1 MKLFKFLVLSVFLCI
16 ACVFCSSA
24 WSATRVAV
32 ESVSF
37 IDEDNV
43 VDYTSQAELRRRD
56 KLSEQCKKL
65 FMAELSNTG
74 MFEVVEITSEEY
86 MKEIMEETQAMAPQ
100 RDKNGEYKPY
110 YRKKMSTK
118 ADDMNFTEFAI
129 NNQIAGNVKMAK
141 DRNCR
146 YLINGVVM
154 YGKTSVYAGIMVYDA
169 ENPPKNL
176 KDNHFQGY
184 AQIKTLTEKKSV
196 SKAKTSS
203 SKSKSRKSKKEKNS
217 VDEQIREQEIS
228 KAFAKAI
235 ANFQDSITGD
245 VARITKIVNNDIFI
259 NKGTKSKVEI
269 GDIYIV
275 KTQFDDGLN
284 DVFGTTD
291 EFSKAVFL
299 AIIQVK
305 DVYEDSSV
313 AEIIPDGG
321 YITTLRVDDVIS
333 PMRSAGGHG
342 GVDEYLDKVK
352 SGKLAA
358 FPSQRPEVKKV
369 EIQPTVAKSTSK
381 KISDKSVKKEKTSSA
396 LKPLP
401 ALPPGVMR
409 IAVMQFDSK
418 TEGVSANV
426 AASIT
431 DILSRTLSNSDKIVI
446 VERDRLENIAREHKL
461 NLSGLVDSETAAQI
475 GKLIGCQY
483 VLLGSVTEIN
493 ERDTISGRYIRP
505 QERVDWMKTL
515 NPQNKPLSSTGYG
528 VLLGLE
534 VLSMISEASNA
545 EKENVVTETHEL
557 ITDVDVRLI
566 EAATSQVK
574 MAFTEQG
581 SAAQSDVVTQDG
593 NGVLKNVELDFDDLE
608 NRAIASVATNI
619 GHRIREVLVNEPVQI
634 SSVNDKE
641 IIINR
646 GSSSG
651 VQVDDLFCVYA
662 EGQNDG
668 DTEAVISVKEV
679 QDAFSIAEVKLA
691 LSNSYSPSVGSRL
704 EPVLYSDYQRGIW
717 HIKNQKNSQA
727 SNRNE
732 QDISLEGLLNN
743 STKRKRFENSST
755 DAKKV
760 IRSYGYNA
768 KKENALINAH
778 LKAAKGSSAKNKYE
792 AYKKLSDADMSDYLA
807 AYNTGR
813 YALELSM
820 YIEARE
826 WASKALFVNPN
837 YQPAKTLIEKI
848 DNGD

>member
-1 MKLFKFLVLSVFLCI
+1 
-16 ACVFCSSA
+16 
-24 WSATRVAV
+24 
-32 ESVSF
+32 
-37 IDEDNV
+37 
-43 VDYTSQAELRRRD
+43 
-56 KLSEQCKKL
+56 
-65 FMAELSNTG
+65 
-74 MFEVVEITSEEY
+74 
-86 MKEIMEETQAMAPQ
+86 
-100 RDKNGEYKPY
+100 
-110 YRKKMSTK
+110 
-118 ADDMNFTEFAI
+118 
-129 NNQIAGNVKMAK
+129 
-141 DRNCR
+141 
-146 YLINGVVM
+146 
-154 YGKTSVYAGIMVYDA
+154 
-169 ENPPKNL
+169 
-176 KDNHFQGY
+176 
-184 AQIKTLTEKKSV
+184 
-196 SKAKTSS
+196 
-203 SKSKSRKSKKEKNS
+203 
-217 VDEQIREQEIS
+217 
-228 KAFAKAI
+228 
-235 ANFQDSITGD
+235 
-245 VARITKIVNNDIFI
+245 
-259 NKGTKSKVEI
+259 I
-269 GDIYIV
+269 GDTYIV
-275 KTQFDDGLN
+275 KTQFDDGLD

-401 ALPPGVMR
+401 ALPPGIMR

-662 EGQNDG
+662 EGQSDG

>member
-1 MKLFKFLVLSVFLCI
+1 MKLFKFLMLSMFLFV
-16 ACVFCSSA
+16 ACAFCSSA

-32 ESVSF
+32 SFFSF

-184 AQIKTLTEKKSV
+184 AQIKTLTEKKSA

-235 ANFQDSITGD
+235 ANFQDSVTGD
-245 VARITKIVNNDIFI
+245 VAKITKIVNNDVFI
-259 NKGTKSKVEI
+259 NRGTKSKVEI
-269 GDIYIV
+269 GDTYIV
-275 KTQFDDGLN
+275 KTQFDDGLD

-291 EFSKAVFL
+291 ESSKTVSL

-321 YITTLRVDDVIS
+321 YITTLRVDDVID

-381 KISDKSVKKEKTSSA
+381 KTSDKSLKKEKTSSA

-418 TEGVSANV
+418 TEGVSAKG

-446 VERDRLENIAREHKL
+446 VERNRLEAIKKEHKL
-461 NLSGLVDSETAAQI
+461 NLAGLIDAETAAQI

-483 VLLGSVTEIN
+483 VLVGSVTEMN
-493 ERDTISGRYIRP
+493 ERDTVSGRYIRP
-505 QERVDWMKTL
+505 TPRADYSKLYTSNM
-515 NPQNKPLSSTGYG
+515 SSTAAGIF
-528 VLLGLE
+528 LGLQI
-534 VLSMISEASNA
+534 ISDIAEANNA
-545 EKENVVTETHEL
+545 KKENIVTETHEL
-557 ITDVDVRLI
+557 LAKVDVRLV

-593 NGVLKNVELDFDDLE
+593 NGVLKNVEVDFDNLE

-727 SNRNE
+727 SDKNK

-768 KKENALINAH
+768 KKENSLINAH

-813 YALELSM
+813 YAFELSM

>member
-1 MKLFKFLVLSVFLCI
+1 
-16 ACVFCSSA
+16 
-24 WSATRVAV
+24 
-32 ESVSF
+32 
-37 IDEDNV
+37 
-43 VDYTSQAELRRRD
+43 
-56 KLSEQCKKL
+56 
-65 FMAELSNTG
+65 
-74 MFEVVEITSEEY
+74 
-86 MKEIMEETQAMAPQ
+86 
-100 RDKNGEYKPY
+100 
-110 YRKKMSTK
+110 
-118 ADDMNFTEFAI
+118 
-129 NNQIAGNVKMAK
+129 
-141 DRNCR
+141 
-146 YLINGVVM
+146 
-154 YGKTSVYAGIMVYDA
+154 
-169 ENPPKNL
+169 
-176 KDNHFQGY
+176 
-184 AQIKTLTEKKSV
+184 
-196 SKAKTSS
+196 
-203 SKSKSRKSKKEKNS
+203 

-235 ANFQDSITGD
+235 ANFQDSVTGD
-245 VARITKIVNNDIFI
+245 VAKITKIVNNDVFI
-259 NKGTKSKVEI
+259 NRGTKSKVEI
-269 GDIYIV
+269 GDTYIV
-275 KTQFDDGLN
+275 KTQFDDGLD

-291 EFSKAVFL
+291 ESSKTVSL

-321 YITTLRVDDVIS
+321 YITTLRVDDVID

-381 KISDKSVKKEKTSSA
+381 KTSDKSLKKEKTSSA

-418 TEGVSANV
+418 TEGVSAKG

-446 VERDRLENIAREHKL
+446 VERNRLEAIKKEHKL
-461 NLSGLVDSETAAQI
+461 NLAGLIDAETAAQI

-483 VLLGSVTEIN
+483 VLVGSVTEMN
-493 ERDTISGRYIRP
+493 ERDTVSGRYIRP
-505 QERVDWMKTL
+505 TPRADYSKLYTSNM
-515 NPQNKPLSSTGYG
+515 SSTAAGIF
-528 VLLGLE
+528 LGLQI
-534 VLSMISEASNA
+534 ISDIAEANNA
-545 EKENVVTETHEL
+545 KKENIVTETHEL
-557 ITDVDVRLI
+557 LAKVDVRLV

-593 NGVLKNVELDFDDLE
+593 NGVLKNVEVDFDNLE

-727 SNRNE
+727 SDKNK

-768 KKENALINAH
+768 KKENSLINAH

-813 YALELSM
+813 YAFELSM